1 LTCFLFEL
9 EHILNPFIKLKYVQS
24 GKELLDV
31 AFARASKLTLPKSK
45 KPTHVRARE
54 REIAKLKKVNE
65 ILTPRLEEIV
75 KRFPNFDEVHPFY
88 RTLADTVVT
97 IDEIRQA
104 LASVSSATRIIK
116 GIIQNSIRKLI
127 KARSP
132 SEARKL
138 RSAAYG
144 RISSVIKRI
153 KPRLV
158 VIRKAAIEYRRF
170 PSINLEFPV
179 IVVAGYPNVGKSSF
193 VALLSSAT
201 PEIAEY
207 PFTTKKISVGHI
219 PLGSEEGQILDVPG
233 LLDRPMAKRNPIE
246 QRAIAAIQYLADAII
261 FLIDPTLTC
270 GYELSS
276 QIALLHEITSTF
288 PNFDIFPILNKG
300 DIASKAEIMV
310 ARDSIDRSEIPVIST
325 LTEEGVKQTFQ
336 NVVNQSE
343 KVQEKLHI
351 LQNRFL

>member
-1 LTCFLFEL
+1 
-9 EHILNPFIKLKYVQS
+9 LNPFTKLKYIQS
-24 GKELLDV
+24 SKELLDI

-45 KPTHVRARE
+45 KPAHIRARDI
-54 REIAKLKKVNE
+54 EIAKLKKVNE
-65 ILTPRLEEIV
+65 ILTSRLEEIV
-75 KRFPNFDEVHPFY
+75 SRFPNFDEIHPFY
-88 RTLADTVVT
+88 RNLADTVIT

-104 LASVSSATRIIK
+104 LASVSSATRIIR
-116 GIIQNSIRKLI
+116 GIIQDSIRKLR
-127 KARSP
+127 KAESP

-153 KPRLV
+153 KPRLA
-158 VIRKAAIEYRRF
+158 VIRQAAIEYRRF
-170 PSINLEFPV
+170 PSINLELPV
-179 IVVAGYPNVGKSSF
+179 IVVAGYPNVGKSSL
-193 VALLSSAT
+193 VAILSSAT

-219 PLGSEEGQILDVPG
+219 PLDSEEGQILDVPG

-246 QRAIAAIQYLADAII
+246 QRAIAAIQYLADTII
-261 FLIDPTLTC
+261 FLIDPTLNC

-288 PNFDIFPILNKG
+288 PNSQIFPILNKC
-300 DIASKAEIMV
+300 DIASKTEIIV
-310 ARDSIDRSEIPVIST
+310 ARDSIESSDIPVIST

-336 NVVNQSE
+336 NIVSQSE
-343 KVQEKLHI
+343 KVQEKL
-351 LQNRFL
+351 RFLQSRSL